1 MDEVLAMDKQV
12 KLENV
17 VVVKQEA
24 ERLAADRF
32 IAPDPRLTQLLGE
45 FLVKEGLANQQEIDA
60 AMAMQRL
67 NGGRLGEILQAQLGI
82 RALDYYKALARYYG
96 RDFVDLVADKPDSRL
111 LLDSERDIYVRELV
125 LPVRQKSGAIQ
136 VATADPSDRVFQL
149 IRTRWGDNAHIVV
162 TSKFD
167 IFWTIQ
173 NAFNKNYTHEI
184 INELYEKTPEKSAFK
199 TFTMA
204 QKVIAITVLA
214 GFFALLYIHHPAASI
229 LANTILTLSVTAT
242 LAYKLLFAVIGLS
255 IPIRPPINDIDEM
268 DEPSLPVYTIL
279 VPLFHEKR
287 VTIESLANNLQ
298 KLDYPP
304 HKLDIKLVLESDDLE
319 TINIAKALHLPSRFE
334 IVLIPPSEP
343 RTKPKA
349 CNYALK
355 FARGE
360 YVTIFDAEDHPDPR
374 QIKLALRAFSEGDA
388 KLACV
393 QCALNYYNSRE
404 NWLTRMFTMEYTFW
418 FDLMLPAMSKLSQPI
433 PLGGTSNHFRTEFL
447 RNMVAWD
454 PFNVTEDADLG
465 IRINRLGYESK
476 VLSSTTYE
484 EATSRVIPWI
494 KQRTRW
500 MKGYMQTYLV
510 HMRQPARLYR
520 ELGLKGFLGF
530 QLFVGGAIF
539 ANLTNLI
546 LLVVFGLTLWFG
558 ASFTS
563 YLFPSPIL
571 EVAWFNFVVGNL
583 LLMLLNL
590 LAIWRRR
597 MFDLIPFVLTVPV
610 YWLLASI
617 ATYRALYQIFFKPS
631 YWDKTEHGVSKVHRT
646 DLHD

>member
-1 MDEVLAMDKQV
+1 MNNLME
-12 KLENV
+12 LENAAV
-17 VVVKQEA
+17 VAQEIDKST
-24 ERLAADRF
+24 ADRF
-32 IAPDPRLTQLLGE
+32 IAPDPRSTQLLGA
-45 FLVKEGLANQQEIDA
+45 FLVKEGLANRQEIDA

-96 RDFVDLVADKPDSRL
+96 LDFVDLLADKPDSKL
-111 LLDSERDIYVRELV
+111 VLDSERDIYIRELV
-125 LPVRQKSGAIQ
+125 LPFKQKSGRYT

-149 IRTRWGDNAHIVV
+149 IRTRWGENARIVV

-173 NAFNKNYTHEI
+173 KAFNVNYTHEI
-184 INELYEKTPEKSAFK
+184 INELYEKAPEKSAFK
-199 TFTMA
+199 TFTKA
-204 QKVIAITVLA
+204 QKATAAALLV
-214 GFFALLYIHHPAASI
+214 GFFALLYIHHPTASI
-229 LANTILTLSVTAT
+229 LANAVLTLSVTAA

-255 IPIRPPINDIDEM
+255 IPIRPQKADADEM
-268 DEPSLPVYTIL
+268 DVHSLPVYTIL
-279 VPLFHEKR
+279 VPMFHEKR
-287 VTIESLANNLQ
+287 VTIEYLTKNLQ
-298 KLDYPP
+298 KLDYPT
-304 HKLDIKLVLESDDLE
+304 HKLDIKLVLEADDLE

-334 IVLIPPSEP
+334 IVLVPPSEP

-360 YVTIFDAEDHPDPR
+360 YVTIFDAEDHPDPYQLKR
-374 QIKLALRAFSEGDA
+374 VLKTFGKGDA

-404 NWLTRMFTMEYTFW
+404 NWLTRMFSMEYTFW

-447 RNMVAWD
+447 KNMVAWD

-465 IRINRLGYESK
+465 IRMSRLGYESK
-476 VLSSTTYE
+476 VLPSTTYE

-510 HMRQPARLYR
+510 HMRQPVCLYR

-546 LLVVFGLTLWFG
+546 LLIVFGLTLGLG

-563 YLFPSPIL
+563 YLFPSPIF

-631 YWDKTEHGVSKVHRT
+631 YWDKTEHGISKVNRT